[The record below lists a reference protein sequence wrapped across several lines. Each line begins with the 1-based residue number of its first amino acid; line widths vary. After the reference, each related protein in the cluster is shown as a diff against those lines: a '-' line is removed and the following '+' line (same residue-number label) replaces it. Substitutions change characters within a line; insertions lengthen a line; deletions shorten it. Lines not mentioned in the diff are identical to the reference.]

1 MTPKEIY
8 QKLQQKFGE
17 DVLEF
22 NGEALDPYIKIN
34 PKRTYEIAKF
44 LKEEPDLDLSSL
56 MCLSGMDYG
65 ADTDLGVV
73 YNLHSMKHKHKITI
87 RVDLPRDN
95 PRISSVETIWRT
107 ADWHEREAYDLVG
120 IHFEG
125 HHDLRRILCPDD
137 WEGYPLRKDYVV
149 QEYYHGIRV
158 PYQED
163 WGKYETFERNPERG
177 HFVFK
182 FESRVP
188 HLVPSDG
195 EDGKQDTNDKDDKKP
210 KE

>member
-1 MTPKEIY
+1 MTPEEIY
-8 QKLQQKFGE
+8 NKLKARFG
-17 DVLEF
+17 DAVLEF
-22 NGEALDPYIKIN
+22 EGEALDPWVKVE
-34 PKRTYEIAKF
+34 PARMQEIARF
-44 LKEEPDLDLSSL
+44 LRDEPDLAFGSL

-65 ADTDLGVV
+65 ADSHLGVV
-73 YNLHSMKHKHKITI
+73 YNLHSMKHGHKIAV

-95 PRISSVETIWRT
+95 PRVPSVESVWRT
-107 ADWHEREAYDLVG
+107 ADWHEREAYDLFG
-120 IHFEG
+120 IHFEN
-125 HHDLRRILCPDD
+125 HPDLRRILCPDD

-163 WGKYETFERNPERG
+163 WAKYETFDKNPERG

-182 FESRVP
+182 FEPKVP
-188 HLVPSDG
+188 HLVDQNG
-195 EDGKQDTNDKDDKKP
+195 DGKRDQA